1 MSNNDAVPLMTPSPG
16 STTPQRSSSRVSKSP
31 EAAVICQTLD
41 DGEDSKTPTV
51 ESEKDVSNGK
61 ICAKTWHKWCHWIL
75 DILPPLLLLSYIL
88 LAAVAK
94 KSLDGKP
101 SSSRM
106 LTVVGDVVKYV
117 PSKFSWIF

>member
-1 MSNNDAVPLMTPSPG
+1 VS
-16 STTPQRSSSRVSKSP
+16 RSS
-31 EAAVICQTLD
+31 EAIVTCQSLD
-41 DGEDSKTPTV
+41 DGEDSKKPAV
-51 ESEKDVSNGK
+51 ESVKDVSPNGK
-61 ICAKTWHKWCHWIL
+61 TYAKTWHKWRHWIL
-75 DILPPLLLLSYIL
+75 DILPLVLLLSFIL
-88 LAAVAK
+88 LPALAK

>member
-1 MSNNDAVPLMTPSPG
+1 
-16 STTPQRSSSRVSKSP
+16 VSKSS
-31 EAAVICQTLD
+31 EAAVTCQALG
-41 DGEDSKTPTV
+41 DGEDSKKPAV
-51 ESEKDVSNGK
+51 ESVKDISNGK
-61 ICAKTWHKWCHWIL
+61 TYAKTWRKWCHWIL
-75 DILPPLLLLSYIL
+75 DILPLVLLLSYIL
-88 LAAVAK
+88 LPALAK